1 MKNLKRSALGLSF
14 LIALLCLQGC
24 GAKDP
29 VSVSGTSNGDVKVA
43 TLFEHDGCT
52 TYRFYDAGDYH
63 YYVKCAESKKVTTI
77 STKTESCW
85 KNCVHT
91 YDENIGTVE

>member
-1 MKNLKRSALGLSF
+1 MKNLKRSALGLSI

-24 GAKDP
+24 AKDP

-52 TYRFYDAGDYH
+52 TYRFVDAGEHH
-63 YYVKCAESKKVTTI
+63 YYVKCSDSNKVTTI
-77 STKTESCW
+77 STKTESCG
-85 KNCVHT
+85 KNCT
-91 YDENIGTVE
+91 RSYDENIDTVE